1 MSLEQTEICA
11 LRKPLRSRALRYI
24 FETLCGNVAAGQL
37 TVSTSAEE
45 QQIFRGALPGPAAK
59 LLIDRPL
66 RLSLRV
72 LARGDIGFAESFVA
86 GDWRSPDLAALLE
99 LLLINDEYLSDRIQ
113 GSTLARLAK
122 RIAHRLRANTRTGS
136 RRNITSHYDL
146 GNDFYRLWLDAGMSY
161 SCALFASAQDSLEA
175 AQMRKYERMLDLL
188 RPRAGQ
194 HVLEIGC
201 GWGGFALAAARRGL
215 RVTGITLS
223 AAQLDLARKR
233 IAEAGLEHLIDL
245 RLQDYRDITGQFD
258 HVVSIEMLEAV
269 GESYWPVYFDTLARC
284 LKPGGRVAL
293 QCITIDNAY
302 YPIYRD
308 SPDFIQLYV
317 FPGGML
323 PSPSVL
329 TAQAARAGFAVRE
342 QAFIGSH
349 YATTLGHWRRN
360 VVENAARIRA
370 LGYDEKFM
378 RLWIYYLSYCTAGFN
393 TGRIDVMHA
402 ALEAA
407 R

>member
-1 MSLEQTEICA
+1 M
-11 LRKPLRSRALRYI
+11 
-24 FETLCGNVAAGQL
+24 
-37 TVSTSAEE
+37 
-45 QQIFRGALPGPAAK
+45 
-59 LLIDRPL
+59 
-66 RLSLRV
+66 
-72 LARGDIGFAESFVA
+72 
-86 GDWRSPDLAALLE
+86 
-99 LLLINDEYLSDRIQ
+99 
-113 GSTLARLAK
+113 
-122 RIAHRLRANTRTGS
+122 
-136 RRNITSHYDL
+136 
-146 GNDFYRLWLDAGMSY
+146 
-161 SCALFASAQDSLEA
+161 
-175 AQMRKYERMLDLL
+175 
-188 RPRAGQ
+188 
-194 HVLEIGC
+194 
-201 GWGGFALAAARRGL
+201 
-215 RVTGITLS
+215 TGITLS

-233 IAEAGLEHLIDL
+233 VAEAGLEHLIDL

>member
-1 MSLEQTEICA
+1 MSLERTA
-11 LRKPLRSRALRYI
+11 TYTAPKPLTSLAGHYI
-24 FETLCGNVAAGQL
+24 SQIFRGNVAAGQL
-37 TVSTSAEE
+37 TVNTPRQE
-45 QQIFRGALPGPAAK
+45 QQVFKGALPGPTANM
-59 LLIDRPL
+59 LIDRPL

-72 LARGDIGFAESFVA
+72 LTRGDIGFAESFVA
-86 GDWRSPDLAALLE
+86 GDWRSDNLAALLE

-113 GSTLARLAK
+113 GSALVRLAK
-122 RIAHRLRANTRTGS
+122 RIAHRLHANTRTGS

-146 GNDFYRLWLDAGMSY
+146 GNAFYRLWLDAGMSY
-161 SCALFASAQDSLEA
+161 SCALFADAQESLEA
-175 AQMRKYERMLDLL
+175 AQTRKYERMLDLL

-223 AAQLDLARKR
+223 AAQLELARKR
-233 IAEAGLEHLIDL
+233 VAEAGLEHLIEL
-245 RLQDYRDITGQFD
+245 RLQDYREITGQYD

-293 QCITIDNAY
+293 QCITIDDAY
-302 YPIYRD
+302 YSVYRD
-308 SPDFIQLYV
+308 SPDFIQLYI
-317 FPGGML
+317 FSGGML
-323 PSPSVL
+323 PSPPVL
-329 TAQAARAGFAVRE
+329 TAQAARAGFEVRE

-349 YATTLGHWRRN
+349 YASTLEHWRRS
-360 VVENAARIRA
+360 VVENAARIRE
-370 LGYDEKFM
+370 LGYDEPFL
-378 RLWIYYLSYCTAGFN
+378 RLWLYYLAYCTAGFN
-393 TGRIDVMHA
+393 TGRIDVMHV
-402 ALEAA
+402 ALEQA